1 MNRAMALRNQ
11 NCGLGPSRAR
21 RMKRIAHNGGNAVRK
36 ATTRI
41 NGFQA
46 ILARKEAE
54 LLHAGRGRE
63 GITIE
68 KSADQMDEIQY
79 ALERDLAI
87 HNVDHDFTLLRDIR
101 AAQDRIRDGTYGICI
116 QCEEAISPKRL
127 KALPWAARCI
137 NCQEAADRNGGESPE
152 AWGGALAL
160 GG

>member
-1 MNRAMALRNQ
+1 
-11 NCGLGPSRAR
+11 
-21 RMKRIAHNGGNAVRK
+21 MKK

-46 ILARKEAE
+46 ILAHKETE

-87 HNVDHDFTLLRDIR
+87 HNVEHDFTLLRDIR
-101 AAQDRIRDGTYGICI
+101 AAQHRIRDGTYGICI

-127 KALPWAARCI
+127 AALPWAACCI
-137 NCQEAADRNGGESPE
+137 DCQEAADRNGGEHPQ
-152 AWGGALAL
+152 AWEGVLAL
-160 GG
+160 GD

>member
-1 MNRAMALRNQ
+1 
-11 NCGLGPSRAR
+11 
-21 RMKRIAHNGGNAVRK
+21 MKRANAQ
-36 ATTRI
+36 T

-46 ILARKEAE
+46 ILARKETE

-87 HNVDHDFTLLRDIR
+87 HNVEHDFTLLRAIR

-116 QCEEAISPKRL
+116 QCDDAISPKRL
-127 KALPWAARCI
+127 AALPWAARCI
-137 NCQEAADRNGGESPE
+137 NCQEAADRNGAEYPAARE
-152 AWGGALAL
+152 GALAL
-160 GG
+160 GD

>member
-1 MNRAMALRNQ
+1 
-11 NCGLGPSRAR
+11 
-21 RMKRIAHNGGNAVRK
+21 MKK

-46 ILARKEAE
+46 ILAHKETE

-87 HNVDHDFTLLRDIR
+87 HNVEHDFTLLRNVR
-101 AAQDRIRDGTYGICI
+101 AAQHRIRDGTYGICI

-127 KALPWAARCI
+127 AALPWAACCI
-137 NCQEAADRNGGESPE
+137 DCQEAADRNGGEHPQ
-152 AWGGALAL
+152 AWEGVLAL
-160 GG
+160 GD